1 MTTEL
6 ALVIGATITALTILG
21 VPFYAVGLCA
31 GLTMRVA
38 GPFVLWMWAN
48 LCAGYDKG
56 LGDELVDR
64 RSQ

>member
-6 ALVIGATITALTILG
+6 ALVIGMAIMALTVLG
-21 VPFYAVGLCA
+21 VPFYAIGLAA
-31 GLTMRVA
+31 GITMRVA
-38 GPFVLWMWAN
+38 GPLVLWMWAN